1 MSDCSSIAKSSRSIT
16 RNTPDSPST
25 MSPQIE
31 YTERYIGTQSGMLRI
46 EHPPRRWSESMPQSV
61 NLLDMIWPET
71 GLQVST
77 SVSDRERDKLTDSV
91 QIELTIDFVTL
102 TLSPTEFIQ
111 LAASLRLSVDGI
123 LEHHPGMQKAVVAAF
138 DIKS

>member
-1 MSDCSSIAKSSRSIT
+1 
-16 RNTPDSPST
+16 
-25 MSPQIE
+25 
-31 YTERYIGTQSGMLRI
+31 
-46 EHPPRRWSESMPQSV
+46 MPENV

-77 SVSDRERDKLTDSV
+77 SVTDRERDKLTDSDQV
-91 QIELTIDFVTL
+91 ELTIDFVTI

-123 LEHHPGMQKAVVAAF
+123 LEHHPAMQKAVVAAF